1 MRHHHRSR
9 SREARRFPDKEKSIN
24 SDTEVRRKKNLG
36 SNSVVRQD
44 DKLNFDT
51 KTGRCKKHPSIILAK
66 KSKFRRGSWEVIK
79 KNGCPFCAR
88 VEEDSSNRDGCE
100 QSLDEDMKRK
110 MDMLLRG
117 DQDISGDTSSSQW
130 SKNIEIRKA
139 SSSRGAAAS
148 TGNSAS
154 LDQNVIDSIPAEGLR
169 GNKVQRMLYTTPMG
183 ETGWYTGE
191 VDLERKPHGH
201 GRMRY
206 KTGHSY
212 EGEWIHGYGEV
223 HMENLNRMKA
233 GFGTNKAAW
242 KKSEMAP
249 SVRKAT
255 TPDAS
260 KSSSSPST
268 RHHYQQQQ
276 QQSSN
281 NQGSLSAQMQQQA
294 HLQQVQ
300 MQHAQLQHAQ
310 MQQQQAQ
317 LHQAQMQQWANMSPQ
332 ERQMAMNHWYASV
345 GMYCQPGGYQ
355 MQGYPP
361 M

>member
-1 MRHHHRSR
+1 
-9 SREARRFPDKEKSIN
+9 
-24 SDTEVRRKKNLG
+24 
-36 SNSVVRQD
+36 
-44 DKLNFDT
+44 
-51 KTGRCKKHPSIILAK
+51 
-66 KSKFRRGSWEVIK
+66 
-79 KNGCPFCAR
+79 
-88 VEEDSSNRDGCE
+88 
-100 QSLDEDMKRK
+100 
-110 MDMLLRG
+110 
-117 DQDISGDTSSSQW
+117 
-130 SKNIEIRKA
+130 
-139 SSSRGAAAS
+139 
-148 TGNSAS
+148 
-154 LDQNVIDSIPAEGLR
+154 
-169 GNKVQRMLYTTPMG
+169 MG

-191 VDLERKPHGH
+191 VDLEGKPHGH

-260 KSSSSPST
+260 KASSPSA
-268 RHHYQQQQ
+268 RHHYQQ

-281 NQGSLSAQMQQQA
+281 NQGYLSAQMQQQA
-294 HLQQVQ
+294 HIQQVQ

-317 LHQAQMQQWANMSPQ
+317 LHQAQMQQWASMSPQ
-332 ERQMAMNHWYASV
+332 ERQMAMNQWYASV
-345 GMYCQPGGYQ
+345 GMPTQPGGYQ